1 MMGVDYSKLE
11 SVIQFSNFI
20 SALQNPED
28 LKKLVE
34 DVKTA
39 VAEYKAALGANAVMT
54 EALKTKADVE
64 KKQAKLDEK
73 LKDQK
78 DSADQAAESYS
89 AAKRNF
95 DEMVSKKVQELNDR
109 EVSIGLKEKKLT
121 VWEINLTEEATRQA
135 TLQND
140 LVNKQ
145 VELQNLE
152 AALKEK
158 SDQIKTLVG

>member
-1 MMGVDYSKLE
+1 MNGIDYAKLE

-20 SALQNPED
+20 SALQNPDELKQTLED
-28 LKKLVE
+28 LKTTV
-34 DVKTA
+34 D
-39 VAEYKAALGANAVMT
+39 EYKALLGANSVME
-54 EALKTKADVE
+54 EALKTKADVD
-64 KKQAKLDEK
+64 KKQAKLDEA
-73 LKDQK
+73 LKNQR
-78 DSADQAAESYS
+78 DSANQAEESYS